1 MNRWVTLKKL
11 FYLTFISIIILICLE
26 ILANIYLSKVMEKST
41 KQKFRFNSYR
51 VYEHCP
57 GFREG
62 NNDRDWIVI
71 NRNGFR
77 RTEEVLRTKA
87 KNTFRAFLLGGSAA
101 HGISSVPPYP
111 VRHIQQDETI
121 DACLE
126 KMLSEKYPA
135 YNIEII
141 NAAVTGY
148 HVFLHTQY
156 ILTELLDYDPDLII
170 FFDGANDHYTNN
182 PEYNPYRD
190 FCYQFWKSR
199 LQDSSIKGMFDYFI
213 MYLSRRSAL
222 ARGYFAWKLQKNAS
236 GNIKKIDLHKHYKNK
251 NRRIFAHKRAAKKQ
265 FLRSID
271 INLLVLRDFDIDSV
285 VCLQPMLVLRDKEL
299 LSQAEIGFLH
309 EDDNV
314 RTLYPTVWDEV
325 NSVTGRHQVRF
336 IDMVPVFNSERHKGE
351 QLFIDYCHLS
361 PEGSK
366 LAAQALL
373 PEVEAILKERL
384 SGKE

>member
-1 MNRWVTLKKL
+1 MNRRNTLKKL
-11 FYLTFISIIILICLE
+11 FYLIFIGAIILICLE
-26 ILANIYLSKVMEKST
+26 ILANTYLSKVMEKST

-51 VYEHCP
+51 IYEHCP

-62 NNDRDWIVI
+62 KDGRDWIAI

-77 RTEEVLRTKA
+77 RTEDVLRRKT

-101 HGISSVPPYP
+101 HGISSAPPYP

-126 KMLSEKYPA
+126 KMLSGKYPD

-148 HVFLHTQY
+148 QVFLHTQY

-182 PEYNPYRD
+182 PEYDPYRD
-190 FCYQFWKSR
+190 FCYQFWRSR
-199 LQDSSIKGMFDYFI
+199 LRDPSIKGMFDYFI
-213 MYLSRRSAL
+213 MYLSRHSAL
-222 ARGYFAWKLQKNAS
+222 ARGYFAWKLQRDAS
-236 GNIKKIDLHKHYKNK
+236 DKMKKVDLHRHYEDKDSMILAHKKI
-251 NRRIFAHKRAAKKQ
+251 AKRQ

-271 INLLVLRDFDIDSV
+271 INLLILRNFDIDSI
-285 VCLQPMLVLRDKEL
+285 VCLQPMLVLRDKDL
-299 LSQAEIGFLH
+299 LSQTEIGFLH
-309 EDDNV
+309 EDVNV
-314 RTLYPTVWDEV
+314 KTLYPVVQDEV
-325 NSVTGRHQVRF
+325 SSLTSRHHSRF
-336 IDMVPVFNSERHKGE
+336 IDMMPVFNSERHKGE

-366 LAAQALL
+366 LAAQALF